1 MGNIKKGESRG
12 AATPTAFVAKIRKTL
27 TAPAAKAMFFFSNRK
42 VCIWL
47 PIQHTRFTM
56 NEYTYRLMKL

>member
-1 MGNIKKGESRG
+1 MAKNSIDAYG
-12 AATPTAFVAKIRKTL
+12 ASGKSNVL
-27 TAPAAKAMFFFSNRK
+27 FSNRK